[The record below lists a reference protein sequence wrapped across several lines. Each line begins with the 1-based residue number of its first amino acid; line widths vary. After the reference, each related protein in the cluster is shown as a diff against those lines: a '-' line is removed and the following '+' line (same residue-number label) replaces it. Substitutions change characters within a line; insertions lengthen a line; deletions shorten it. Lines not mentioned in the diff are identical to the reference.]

1 MTNKTTALR
10 DDSFAVAQVALYIFA
25 GQSALSALLI
35 LTGAIPL
42 PIDAQASLM
51 QRASVIASAAATSL
65 CLALSYLLLARCLD
79 RCTKLVWRVA
89 LGMFLLN
96 ALLSAPAFFA
106 RPSIFPILT
115 GGLSIAGAWS
125 FFRGRKT
132 FDDQSDE
139 VCASVN
145 GGI

>member
-25 GQSALSALLI
+25 GQSALSALMT

-42 PIDAQASLM
+42 PIDMQASLM
-51 QRASVIASAAATSL
+51 KRASVIASAAATSL
-65 CLALSYLLLARCLD
+65 CFALGYFLLARCLD

-96 ALLSAPAFFA
+96 ALLGALAFFA
-106 RPSIFPILT
+106 SPSIFPILT

-125 FFRGRKT
+125 IFEGRKT

-139 VCASVN
+139 VGASVN